1 MHDDTVHKMDLE
13 YKNEMIYYQVVGL
26 QVLDGSALVSVRFPT
41 PFFFMGKELPEV
53 MFHIHP
59 FSNFKVHF
67 QVGN

>member
-13 YKNEMIYYQVVGL
+13 YKNEMICHQVVGL
-26 QVLDGSALVSVRFPT
+26 QVLDRFALVSVRLPT
-41 PFFFMGKELPEV
+41 LIFFMGKELPQV

-59 FSNFKVHF
+59 FSNFKVHV